1 MYYVTSKSTIDIYC
15 LLFGY
20 LQVLQNMLRFAE
32 LLEGVQKTLDRID
45 VKLGEVML
53 HNSEDECERWLLES
67 TNSESMGF
75 SAADVVLGVI
85 LNKLSLLGTNGSMI
99 DQRA

>member
-1 MYYVTSKSTIDIYC
+1 
-15 LLFGY
+15 
-20 LQVLQNMLRFAE
+20 MLRFAE
-32 LLEGVQKTLDRID
+32 LLEGVQKTLDLID

-67 TNSESMGF
+67 INSDSMGF

-85 LNKLSLLGTNGSMI
+85 LNKLSLLGMNTPPLLSKLF
-99 DQRA
+99 

>member
-1 MYYVTSKSTIDIYC
+1 
-15 LLFGY
+15 
-20 LQVLQNMLRFAE
+20 MLRFAE
-32 LLEGVQKTLDRID
+32 LLEGVQKTLDLID

-67 TNSESMGF
+67 TNSDSNSDSMGF

-85 LNKLSLLGTNGSMI
+85 LNKLSLLGMNTPPHL
-99 DQRA
+99 